1 MAHSRERLLKGVRDW
16 FRPPGRSVPPSADRR
31 FASLSPAAERFPDC
45 AESPLQESSS
55 PAWPTRP
62 ESNDFLAHE
71 TASARLWNRSAFDMG
86 ADESSDVSRAGSQVG
101 DASLGLSGSEA
112 IHEGELLEFLAS
124 DLDPIPV
131 DPVFRE
137 QLREDLWEQVLVD
150 GIARRKGR

>member
-1 MAHSRERLLKGVRDW
+1 
-16 FRPPGRSVPPSADRR
+16 
-31 FASLSPAAERFPDC
+31 
-45 AESPLQESSS
+45 
-55 PAWPTRP
+55 
-62 ESNDFLAHE
+62 
-71 TASARLWNRSAFDMG
+71 MG